1 MMTLDQKKAFD
12 AIYHEYHPEV
22 YDYVQRKIQCSYTAE
37 EVVQLTFI
45 KFWNNRETMPE
56 KIDIRVQVFQIAK
69 TVLIDELRKK
79 YSKKNSTHLAS
90 QAIPGLAEPVNHD
103 VTNRV
108 NYKDTRAR
116 IEKLLRSLPPV
127 RKKVFE
133 LSRFDEFSHKEIS
146 KILNIST
153 KTVENHIA
161 QALKYIKLYWCVI
174 LLLSLPMCYL

>member
-12 AIYHEYHPEV
+12 TIYYEYHSEV
-22 YDYVQRKIQCSYTAE
+22 YDYVQKKIRCSYTAE

-45 KFWNNRETMPE
+45 KFWNNRCSMPDGVE
-56 KIDIRVQVFQIAK
+56 IRVQIFQIAK
-69 TVLIDELRKK
+69 TVMIDQLRKK
-79 YSKKNSTHLAS
+79 YSKKNSFYLQS
-90 QAIPGLAEPVNHD
+90 SISPKLAEAVNYD

-116 IEKLLRSLPPV
+116 IEKLLRSLPPA

-133 LSRFDEFSHKEIS
+133 LSRFEEFSHKEIS
-146 KILNIST
+146 KMLNIST

-174 LLLSLPMCYL
+174 LLLSLPACYL

>member
-1 MMTLDQKKAFD
+1 MMTLDQKRAFD
-12 AIYHEYHPEV
+12 TVYYEYHSEV

-56 KIDIRVQVFQIAK
+56 NIDTRVQIFQIAK
-69 TVLIDELRKK
+69 TVLIDQLRKK
-79 YSKKNSTHLAS
+79 YSKKNSTHLATPVM
-90 QAIPGLAEPVNHD
+90 ATIAEPVNHD
-103 VTNRV
+103 VTNSV

-116 IEKLLRSLPPV
+116 IEKLLQMLPPV

-133 LSRFDEFSHKEIS
+133 LSRFDECSHKEIS
-146 KILNIST
+146 QILNIST
-153 KTVENHIA
+153 KTVENHIT

-174 LLLSLPMCYL
+174 LLLSLPVYYL